1 MCLQEG
7 VLDVSVK
14 FSDGSMMPLHHIRL
28 ADYFLDTSTLNS
40 HLVSLGPALSPSTP
54 LVVGLKQGAGELIKI
69 ALQLGDAC
77 QRKKSRPLAVSYV
90 YVNVDFSKQPTS
102 PSTQVQNDASQY
114 AVNNQASSRN
124 RYSYPEIIKNGDD
137 GVLHVSVNDNGASKS
152 DEHSAPDV
160 AIHDLSDGVKRVPSQ
175 QQQQPQRLVA
185 STGMTPLEVGMYVL
199 LSVFC
204 VAVVVFAVNCVIFVM
219 RHKRKRLPAAAD
231 GKDPVSEARDWVW
244 IGRETLQRN
253 AINTECEQT
262 LMAETDFNGNHGA
275 PSSAPSSNRN
285 SSCSTE
291 RNSVVSTYKG
301 SECSIRIT
309 ANPMLDTVPPP
320 PPPGGVP
327 SVRCSGGAATG
338 TMGSDIRWDYE
349 AMGMTYEQ
357 LMKYFDNLKESTA

>member
-1 MCLQEG
+1 VLCSQEG
-7 VLDVSVK
+7 VLDISVK

-28 ADYFLDTSTLNS
+28 VDYFLDTSTLNS
-40 HLVSLGPALSPSTP
+40 HLVSFGPALSPHTP
-54 LVVGLKQGAGELIKI
+54 LVVGLKQGAGELVKI

-102 PSTQVQNDASQY
+102 PSTEVQNDASQSF
-114 AVNNQASSRN
+114 NNHASSRN
-124 RYSYPEIIKNGDD
+124 RYSYPEIIKNGDK
-137 GVLHVSVNDNGASKS
+137 GLLQVSVDGGTRKS
-152 DEHSAPDV
+152 GEHAPPDV

-175 QQQQPQRLVA
+175 QHQPQRLVA

-204 VAVVVFAVNCVIFVM
+204 VAVVVFAVNCVVFVM
-219 RHKRKRLPAAAD
+219 RHKRKRLPASAN
-231 GKDPVSEARDWVW
+231 GTDPVSEAKDWVW

-262 LMAETDFNGNHGA
+262 LMAETDFNGNHGG
-275 PSSAPSSNRN
+275 PSSAPGSNRN

-309 ANPMLDTVPPP
+309 ANPMLDSVPPP
-320 PPPGGVP
+320 PPPGG
-327 SVRCSGGAATG
+327 SSAARRSGGSATG

-357 LMKYFDNLKESTA
+357 LMEYFDNLKESTA